1 MKKKKKN
8 IFKKDYYK
16 KYKNLREMIS
26 SRAKDS
32 GYKFKQSYIKNIKK
46 VASRYDF
53 TDRIAGTDKI
63 EDLYFYDYEFT
74 YKDKKYLCQELE
86 FYKFKTIQID

>member
-1 MKKKKKN
+1 MKKNN

-32 GYKFKQSYIKNIKK
+32 GYNFKQSYIKNIKK
-46 VASRYDF
+46 LLVDMALQ
-53 TDRIAGTDKI
+53 I
-63 EDLYFYDYEFT
+63 ES
-74 YKDKKYLCQELE
+74 QELT
-86 FYKFKTIQID
+86 K

>member
-1 MKKKKKN
+1 MKKNN

-16 KYKNLREMIS
+16 KYKDLRKAIAG
-26 SRAKDS
+26 RAKDS
-32 GYKFKQSYIKNIKK
+32 GFNFKQSYIKNIKIVSGRLYK
-46 VASRYDF
+46 DF
-53 TDRIAGTDKI
+53 F
-63 EDLYFYDYEFT
+63 LHDYEFS

>member
-1 MKKKKKN
+1 MKKNN
-8 IFKKDYYK
+8 IFKKDYNK

-26 SRAKDS
+26 ARAKES
-32 GYKFKQSYIKNIKK
+32 GFNFKQSYIKNVKI
-46 VASRYDF
+46 ASSRLYQDF
-53 TDRIAGTDKI
+53 V
-63 EDLYFYDYEFT
+63 LSDYEFS